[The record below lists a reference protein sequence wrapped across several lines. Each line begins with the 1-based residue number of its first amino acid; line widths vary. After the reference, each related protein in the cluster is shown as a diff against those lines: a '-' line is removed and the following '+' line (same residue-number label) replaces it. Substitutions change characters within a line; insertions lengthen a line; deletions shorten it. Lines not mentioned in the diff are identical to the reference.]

1 MTRWHDDDLAGRLL
15 KLQQHEDEEEVDH
28 WEVVSIPAIAT
39 DRRCEGDNRPEG
51 GPLWRDR
58 KIFDLPHLKK
68 IRNTLGSRDFAA
80 LYQQS
85 PISEGGHYFREGW
98 FGCFEDAGDSWL
110 PTGRSPQRKAGSTI
124 FVTLDP
130 AATEKEANDYTA
142 MGVFAIT
149 SANDLLVLDMIR
161 ERLGVEKIVPRLDE
175 VCRQWNPKFVSVESL
190 SFQAA
195 IVAEARKRVGM
206 PPVAEL
212 SPMNKS
218 KLSRA
223 TPAIIKAEAG
233 QIFLPQAAPW
243 KGAFLD
249 ELVGFTGIKDTHDDQ
264 VDVLAYAVAE
274 MGKHGDAEVLGY
286 SSDEMK
292 HYSAREPEKDGE
304 GLFGM

>member
-1 MTRWHDDDLAGRLL
+1 MVAY
-15 KLQQHEDEEEVDH
+15 
-28 WEVVSIPAIAT
+28 
-39 DRRCEGDNRPEG
+39 RPV
-51 GPLWRDR
+51 
-58 KIFDLPHLKK
+58 
-68 IRNTLGSRDFAA
+68 AA
-80 LYQQS
+80 
-85 PISEGGHYFREGW
+85 
-98 FGCFEDAGDSWL
+98 
-110 PTGRSPQRKAGSTI
+110 RKAGSTI

-292 HYSAREPEKDGE
+292 HYNGARAGKRW
-304 GLFGM
+304 